1 MPLFQ
6 RHVFVCVNE
15 REAGSEKGCCFSK
28 GGKAVRDELKKQL
41 AGLGLL
47 GAVRAN
53 KAGCLDQC
61 EHGVALVVYPEQ
73 VWYRGVKVE
82 DVSEIVQSH
91 ILKGVY
97 VERLLLPGQEELAGH
112 SEKPLRLPIVDNA

>member
-1 MPLFQ
+1 VSLLQ
-6 RHVFVCVNE
+6 RHIFVCVNE

-41 AGLGLL
+41 AGRGLL
-47 GAVRAN
+47 SQVRAN

-73 VWYRGVKVE
+73 VWYGGVTVD
-82 DVSEIVQSH
+82 DVSEIVEQH
-91 ILKGVY
+91 ILLGQY
-97 VERLLLPGQEELAGH
+97 VERLLIPGQDL
-112 SEKPLRLPIVDNA
+112 SEQGAQEGVRLPIVDD